1 MSDGAGLAEG
11 EERGT
16 CLGAA
21 ASRVAGGLGALRDG
35 WVSLASSGV
44 TPSSP
49 FWKRNSSGVPRHGE
63 VKAWL

>member
-21 ASRVAGGLGALRDG
+21 ASRVAGGLGALRGG
-35 WVSLASSGV
+35 WVSVWPPLVSLR
-44 TPSSP
+44 PLP
-49 FWKRNSSGVPRHGE
+49 FGKGTRQECRGME
-63 VKAWL
+63 K